1 MWKSNINN
9 KQKHQVYENV
19 KKVFIRKT
27 QKFSFLIRSQKI
39 LSRVVNIQVTLKFE
53 PPHMTQQP
61 QSVRGVWPSAVTLIL
76 RTDWWSRWIS
86 SSSRSMPT
94 GSVTYCSSCSTW
106 TCVWRECQTIF
117 AKFQLQKTKQNK
129 HYRPEALTFE
139 DMAQF
144 LLAHLST
151 PVSLLVAILLFAYQL
166 LVELTQS
173 STCWR
178 GLAPSRTGQ
187 AAL

>member
-1 MWKSNINN
+1 MTNPQLNNVNKHEVKQRMKVLEMWKSNINN

-61 QSVRGVWPSAVTLIL
+61 QPVRGVWPSAVTLIL

-86 SSSRSMPT
+86 RELHRLHQGKGSRSNAIN
-94 GSVTYCSSCSTW
+94 SRLVKIYANRLSD
-106 TCVWRECQTIF
+106 VLQ
-117 AKFQLQKTKQNK
+117 QLFNLNVCLERVPDYLCKVPAPKNKTK
-129 HYRPEALTFE
+129 
-139 DMAQF
+139 
-144 LLAHLST
+144 
-151 PVSLLVAILLFAYQL
+151 
-166 LVELTQS
+166 
-173 STCWR
+173 
-178 GLAPSRTGQ
+178 
-187 AAL
+187 